1 MTTMRPNALPST
13 SPVPPRRRTP
23 DVPPQATYSA
33 EPTSVGPARRYVR
46 EAAAYQEPSIGE
58 DALDT
63 LELLASELVTNAVRY
78 GSEPGDS
85 FKVTVAAEP
94 GKCRVEVHDTRRRTP
109 RLRPVSDQRVRG
121 RGLHLVEALASRWGV
136 AERPFGKVVWVV
148 VTW

>member
-1 MTTMRPNALPST
+1 MTTMGPSALLST
-13 SPVPPRRRTP
+13 SSVPPRRTSA
-23 DVPPQATYSA
+23 VPRQAIYSA
-33 EPTSVGPARRYVR
+33 EPESVRPARRYVR
-46 EAAAYQEPSIGE
+46 EAAAYQEPSIEE
-58 DALDT
+58 DVLDT

-94 GKCRVEVHDTRRRTP
+94 GKCRLEVHDTRRRAP
-109 RLRPVSDQRVRG
+109 RLRPPADQRTRG

-136 AERPFGKVVWVV
+136 AERPFGKVVWAV